1 MTVQDNCKIET
12 RLRVSLTHS
21 VMSESEIYVDSDG
34 PASSDEDSDTN
45 HRFRG
50 LTKGLLVTDHNE
62 ASNDLYW
69 SAKEGDLP
77 KCQTLLAIGAD
88 VNYRV
93 GVNNRTS
100 LHEASLNGST
110 SLVKLLIEKGAVVNI
125 TDRIGF
131 TPLHMASQEG
141 HLATARLL
149 VNSGARTD
157 ASQWQGF
164 MPIHLAAQGNRHQIL
179 TYLVTEAGVSVNVVS
194 TAISVL

>member
-1 MTVQDNCKIET
+1 
-12 RLRVSLTHS
+12 
-21 VMSESEIYVDSDG
+21 MSESETYVDSDG
-34 PASSDEDSDTN
+34 PDSSDEDSDPN

-50 LTKGLLVTDHNE
+50 LTKGLLLTEHNE
-62 ASNDLYW
+62 ANNDLYW

-149 VNSGARTD
+149 VRSGARTD
-157 ASQWQGF
+157 AAKGDGAL
-164 MPIHLAAQGNRHQIL
+164 PIHLAAQQNKQKMLI
-179 TYLVTEAGVSVNVVS
+179 YLVREAGVSVNVVS
-194 TAISVL
+194 TLRTR